1 MAPCIVPP
9 KAPDLGAFC
18 LSPYA
23 QLSMS
28 VSVFHDKI
36 VITDESK
43 AELNDLTTYYR
54 QLLRQQSDPSDYNR
68 ICQEEL
74 SDLVRDWEDLDHE
87 AKGLLI
93 WTLNNLF

>member
-1 MAPCIVPP
+1 
-9 KAPDLGAFC
+9 
-18 LSPYA
+18 
-23 QLSMS
+23 MS